1 MIAQQFDK
9 RQRPALAAN
18 LDQSIQIPHN
28 GAVKLSAQEEI
39 GLRCLVQLAQREPG
53 GEATI
58 HEVARAEGLS
68 PAYVA
73 KVLGV
78 LRRAGLVVAHRGRD
92 GGYGLARGADAITL
106 SDALGALGGRLYDT
120 EFCAAHAGPTPAPGN
135 GGRCA
140 HDGNCSIRPVIVGLD
155 RLIHDALSRVTLKS
169 LVRSEPAVHAWL
181 RARLA
186 PVGNE
191 G

>member
-1 MIAQQFDK
+1 MIPQQFDK
-9 RQRPALAAN
+9 RHRPALAAN

-78 LRRAGLVVAHRGRD
+78 
-92 GGYGLARGADAITL
+92 
-106 SDALGALGGRLYDT
+106 RLYDT

-155 RLIHDALSRVTLKS
+155 RLVHDALSRVTLKS

>member
-1 MIAQQFDK
+1 M
-9 RQRPALAAN
+9 
-18 LDQSIQIPHN
+18 
-28 GAVKLSAQEEI
+28 KLSSQEEI
-39 GLRCLVQLAQREPG
+39 GLRCLVQLASREPG
-53 GEATI
+53 GSASI
-58 HEVARAEGLS
+58 HEVARAEGLT

-78 LRRAGLVVAHRGRD
+78 LRRGGLVIASRGRD
-92 GGYGLARGADAITL
+92 GGYALARPAGDIAL
-106 SDALGALGGRLYDT
+106 SEALTVLGGRLYDT
-120 EFCAAHAGPTPAPGN
+120 AFCAAHAGAPA

-155 RLIHDALSRVTLKS
+155 RLVQDALSRVTLKS
-169 LVRSEPAVHAWL
+169 LVRSEPAVHSWL
-181 RARLA
+181 RTRLA